1 MAAIWQ
7 GHFHNFGRLSMISRT
22 VLTLAIGLAAISS
35 AATAQQETDATIRAY
50 AAGYKAAFTCSATFN
65 GGKTPEQIKAH
76 ELTGIYPLVQDIVNA
91 LPAAAID
98 GDGKTVSVTYSD
110 TMPPRVSAWRS
121 GIGCVQLPVGA
132 EIDAVRYL
140 PQNQVSDDPDHGPK
154 YPWKKLNTAAD
165 SSKLTV
171 LLKNAFSD
179 KSYGKDTLT
188 TALLVA
194 NPNDLMAERYIDG
207 FGIHTSQRTWSVA
220 KSIGAT
226 VIGMAVHE
234 GKLTTSAPAPIGE
247 WQHPAD
253 PRKNI
258 TLDNLLRMASGL
270 DSNRAGNRT
279 DRVYAGGGR
288 MSDTATEAALE
299 AVPGMRWKYANNDT
313 LLAVRTL
320 RSVLKSE
327 TEYLDYPASLFR
339 MLGMNDTR
347 AETDWEG
354 NFILSSQVWTTSRDL
369 ARLGILYLQDGM
381 WEGKRILPE
390 GWVKYV
396 SSAAGPQPP
405 SIRRNGTA
413 IAGYG
418 AQFWLFNERFP
429 NIPNDAFAAMGN
441 RGQYLVIIPS
451 KNMVIIRRGH
461 DPAGGEGFK
470 IDKFVEDVLAAL
482 D

>member
-1 MAAIWQ
+1 
-7 GHFHNFGRLSMISRT
+7 MISRFPALLAFTFIMGTSAIAEEETEAT
-22 VLTLAIGLAAISS
+22 V
-35 AATAQQETDATIRAY
+35 RAY

-76 ELTGIYPLVQDIVNA
+76 ELTGIYPKYQGLVNS
-91 LPAAAID
+91 LPDAVID
-98 GDGKTVSVTYSD
+98 REAKTVSVTYSD
-110 TMPPRVSAWRS
+110 VMPPRVSAYR
-121 GIGCVQLPVGA
+121 GLTGCVQLPVGA
-132 EIDAVRYL
+132 TTDILRALPKYNVPQHAVHEE
-140 PQNQVSDDPDHGPK
+140 N
-154 YPWKKLNTAAD
+154 YPWKKVNAA
-165 SSKLTV
+165 SRETKLGA
-171 LLKNAFSD
+171 LLERTFTDAAF
-179 KSYGKDTLT
+179 GKDALT

-194 NPNDLMAERYIDG
+194 TPTDLLAERYIEG
-207 FGIHTSQRTWSVA
+207 FDIHTSQRTWSVA

-226 VIGMAVHE
+226 LIGAAVE
-234 GKLTTSAPAPIGE
+234 DGKLDTSAPAPIGE

-253 PRKNI
+253 PRKAI

-288 MSDTATEAALE
+288 MSDTATEVALE
-299 AVPGMRWKYANNDT
+299 AIPGSRWKYANNDT

-320 RSVLKSE
+320 RSVLEPE
-327 TEYLDYPASLFR
+327 TEYLAYPYALFR
-339 MLGMNDTR
+339 RLGMNDTR
-347 AETDWEG
+347 TETDWEG

-369 ARLGILYLQDGM
+369 ARLGLLYLQNGK
-381 WEGKRILPE
+381 WEGERILPE
-390 GWVKYV
+390 GWVDYV
-396 SSAAGPQPP
+396 SSASGPQPP
-405 SIRRNGTA
+405 EKRANGTA

-451 KNMVIIRRGH
+451 KNLVIVRRGH

-470 IDKFVEDVLAAL
+470 IDKFVEAVLAAL

>member
-1 MAAIWQ
+1 MT
-7 GHFHNFGRLSMISRT
+7 SRT

-35 AATAQQETDATIRAY
+35 AATALQETDATIRAY

-65 GGKTPEQIKAH
+65 GGKTLEQIKAH

-91 LPAAAID
+91 LPAAKID
-98 GDGKTVSVTYSD
+98 RDGKTVSVTYSD

-132 EIDAVRYL
+132 NMEAVRYL
-140 PQNQVSDDPDHGPK
+140 PQVPVKNHAAHSEN
-154 YPWKKLNTAAD
+154 YPWEKRITAAD
-165 SSKLTV
+165 GSKLAM

-179 KSYGKDTLT
+179 KSYGKDALT

-194 NPNDLMAERYIDG
+194 TPDNLVAEHYIEG
-207 FGIHTSQRTWSVA
+207 FDIHTSQRTWSVA

-234 GKLTTSAPAPIGE
+234 GMLNTGAAAPIDE

-253 PRKNI
+253 PRKKI
-258 TLDNLLRMASGL
+258 TLDSLLRMASGL

-288 MSDTATEAALE
+288 MSDTATEVALE

-320 RSVLKSE
+320 RSVLEPE
-327 TEYLDYPASLFR
+327 TEYLDYPSALFR
-339 MLGMNDTR
+339 RLGMSDTR

-354 NFILSSQVWTTSRDL
+354 NFIMSSQVWTTSRDL
-369 ARLGILYLQDGM
+369 ARLGILYLQNGV
-381 WEGKRILPE
+381 WEGERILPE

-396 SSAAGPQPP
+396 SSPTGPQPP
-405 SIRRNGTA
+405 ERRSNGTT
-413 IAGYG
+413 IPGYG

-429 NIPNDAFAAMGN
+429 NIPNDTFAAMGN
-441 RGQYLVIIPS
+441 RGQYLVILPS
-451 KNMVIIRRGH
+451 KNLVIVRRGY

-470 IDKFVEDVLAAL
+470 IDKFIEDVLAAL
-482 D
+482 E

>member
-1 MAAIWQ
+1 
-7 GHFHNFGRLSMISRT
+7 
-22 VLTLAIGLAAISS
+22 
-35 AATAQQETDATIRAY
+35 
-50 AAGYKAAFTCSATFN
+50 
-65 GGKTPEQIKAH
+65 
-76 ELTGIYPLVQDIVNA
+76 
-91 LPAAAID
+91 
-98 GDGKTVSVTYSD
+98 
-110 TMPPRVSAWRS
+110 
-121 GIGCVQLPVGA
+121 
-132 EIDAVRYL
+132 
-140 PQNQVSDDPDHGPK
+140 
-154 YPWKKLNTAAD
+154 
-165 SSKLTV
+165 
-171 LLKNAFSD
+171 
-179 KSYGKDTLT
+179 
-188 TALLVA
+188 
-194 NPNDLMAERYIDG
+194 MAERYIDG